1 MLKSEPGMENTDER
15 VQKTLARTGEESMM
29 VVQQPQ
35 IVQEDFVQSNDV
47 ETSDKKLVLK
57 INVLQKLS
65 LIIYNNS
72 Y

>member
-1 MLKSEPGMENTDER
+1 MKSEADMENTDER

>member
-1 MLKSEPGMENTDER
+1 MENTDER